1 MPPKK
6 KVRHGSM
13 STVPEEVQHDPFM
26 PRHPPDEHECDKLI
40 AKRLIAVEHV
50 ILIAGFKEHGV
61 AKLLDFYKL
70 RPFMQLTQECYP
82 TPVRVFYSNIRN
94 VDEEKYSFPFT
105 PHILPPIHVAHHNNY
120 LPPTHSSIVVNL
132 PIHSK
137 IFTAIIVNSYY
148 RYNANKVCFSY
159 SIAVSF

>member
-1 MPPKK
+1 MLPKK
-6 KVRHGSM
+6 KVSHGST
-13 STVPEEVQHDPFM
+13 STVPKEVPHDPFM

-94 VDEEKYSFPFT
+94 VDEEKYSFHTSFKR
-105 PHILPPIHVAHHNNY
+105 
-120 LPPTHSSIVVNL
+120 VV
-132 PIHSK
+132 
-137 IFTAIIVNSYY
+137 V
-148 RYNANKVCFSY
+148 
-159 SIAVSF
+159 